1 VEGREGDT
9 RIDIVSVGRARRLW
23 QAETRERSRVRR
35 RRRRRRKLGAVP
47 PQRERVGS

>member
-35 RRRRRRKLGAVP
+35 RRRRRKLGAVP
-47 PQRERVGS
+47 PQRVRVGS

>member
-35 RRRRRRKLGAVP
+35 RRRRRKLGAVP

>member
-23 QAETRERSRVRR
+23 QAETRERSRA

-47 PQRERVGS
+47 PQREREGS